1 MYIEMWIIVVI
12 VYFLGLFTPTILKK
26 IEENLN
32 PPDEE

>member
-26 IEENLN
+26 I
-32 PPDEE
+32 DEYIGSNSE